1 MILQIIQNFTNSVK
15 AKFMKYHALKNFES
29 RINLPIFEIVWVEAF
44 WTAEGWIKWIIW
56 TYSYVGRLYKFI
68 GSSTSEIFNCITVIY
83 TVKIK

>member
-44 WTAEGWIKWIIW
+44 WTAEGWIK
-56 TYSYVGRLYKFI
+56 
-68 GSSTSEIFNCITVIY
+68 
-83 TVKIK
+83 